1 MSIRIKI
8 GARPSLLALKQVEE
22 IQRLLPGIKFDST
35 LIKTKGDKDK
45 VTSLSLREN
54 TDFFTYEIEE
64 SLLNREIDAAIHSA
78 KDLEENPASDL
89 VIAAMTKSISGY
101 DSLVTTQNF
110 TLDTLPAGS
119 IVGASSKNRKLGVSN
134 YRKDL
139 ATLDIRGNIDE
150 RLTQLD
156 KGYFDAI
163 IIAHAALIRLG
174 CEEKI
179 SQIIP
184 FNIIQP
190 HPLQGR
196 LAVQVRK
203 DRKDLIEIFRSID
216 EAETRQGIY
225 CGSWAR

>member
-1 MSIRIKI
+1 MSIRVKV

-22 IQRLLPGIKFDST
+22 IQRLLPGVIFDST
-35 LIKTKGDKDK
+35 PIKTKGDKDK
-45 VTSLSLREN
+45 VTPLSLREN
-54 TDFFTYEIEE
+54 TDFFTYEIEQA
-64 SLLNREIDAAIHSA
+64 LLNGEIDAAIHSA
-78 KDLEENPASDL
+78 KDLEENLVSEL
-89 VIAAMTKSISGY
+89 VIAAMTKSISRY

-119 IVGASSKNRKLGVSN
+119 IVGTSSRNRKLGISD

-139 ATLDIRGNIDE
+139 ATLDIRGNIGE
-150 RLTQLD
+150 RLAQLD

-174 CEEKI
+174 YEERI

-196 LAVQVRK
+196 LAVQVLK
-203 DRKDLIEIFRSID
+203 NRKDLIDIFGGID